1 MKKILIASLLMST
14 SCAVQAMA
22 DNVAAANTLSAP
34 GWYFGMQVGSAS
46 ARPSMVQYDLG
57 DTNPNGWTWNG
68 RGKGSVSGVYLGSN
82 LLTKDKVVMGV
93 EADLGYANLRDE
105 GSELYAG
112 VPDSEWLYGWKSGL
126 QGSLRARVGVMAG
139 NALFYVTGGIA
150 MGRQTFNVYDDAS
163 NTNFESHKNTMVGGT
178 VGAGV
183 EYALSTHVTA
193 RIEYRYTDFGKV
205 SVTPNN
211 DGYDGDYTDKHGV
224 TQESLTVG
232 VAYRF

>member
-1 MKKILIASLLMST
+1 M
-14 SCAVQAMA
+14 QAMA
-22 DNVAAANTLSAP
+22 DTIVAANTLSAP
-34 GWYFGMQVGSAS
+34 GWYLGMQVGSAS
-46 ARPSMVQYDLG
+46 ARPSIVDNNLG
-57 DTNPNGWTWNG
+57 DTNPNGVTWNG
-68 RGKGSVSGVYLGSN
+68 RGKGSVSGVYLGTN
-82 LLTKDKVVMGV
+82 LLTKDNVTMGV

-105 GSELYAG
+105 ASLMHAG
-112 VPDSEWLYGWKSGL
+112 VPVSGYLEGWKSGL
-126 QGSLRARVGVMAG
+126 QGSLRARAGVMVG

-150 MGRQTFNVYDDAS
+150 MVQQTFNVYDYNS

-205 SVTPNN
+205 SFTPNN
-211 DGYDGDYTDKHGV
+211 SGYDGNYVQKAGV
-224 TQESLTVG
+224 PQQNLSVG